1 MTTQKFVNNDFND
14 VVLNRQSV
22 RRFDPN
28 VKIERDELQQMIAET
43 VKAPSACNLQSWHF
57 VVIDTPTGK
66 EKIRQAAMKF
76 NYPQVDTAS
85 AIIYIAGDTESHKVY
100 RDVWNKAVDEG
111 RITPEKRE
119 EIFSSF
125 LPLYENATPE
135 FLQMDATIDCSMAAM
150 QLLQVIRAHGY
161 DANAW
166 AGYDSKNIIG
176 LLGLDEKRFVPVMA
190 ISLGKAAETP
200 IESTRYDVSEVTEF
214 L

>member
-1 MTTQKFVNNDFND
+1 MTDQKFVNNDFSD
-14 VVLNRQSV
+14 VVLNRHSV
-22 RRFDPN
+22 REFEPN
-28 VKIERDELQQMIAET
+28 VKISRDELQQMIAET
-43 VKAPSACNLQSWHF
+43 IQAPSACNLQSWHF
-57 VVIDTPTGK
+57 VVVDTPEGK
-66 EKIRQAAMKF
+66 AKLKEAAMKF

-85 AIIYIAGDTESHKVY
+85 AIIYLAGDTESHLVY
-100 RDVWNKAVDEG
+100 RDVWNQAVAEG
-111 RITPEKRE
+111 RITPEKRD

-166 AGYDSKNIIG
+166 AGYDPQKM
-176 LLGLDEKRFVPVMA
+176 LTALGLDQKRFVPVMA
-190 ISLGKAAETP
+190 ISLGKSAEVP
-200 IESTRYDVSEVTEF
+200 LVSTRYPASDVTEF